1 MRKTYNYVFSEEDAK
16 RFASEHG
23 NGIHINGRELIFQYC
38 PYCGKEG
45 VKKSDT
51 EKFSINLDTGQFHC
65 FRASCGARGNMLTLA
80 RDFNFSLG
88 REWDDYYKL
97 PTRRTYKR
105 LEQPKE
111 RIVPK
116 DFAIEYFRSRG
127 ISEDIVRKHQITVRA
142 DKPTVI
148 AMPFFDENGVIQ
160 FVKYR
165 RTDKAEIEN
174 CGKEYTEKDCKAILY
189 GMECCTTESRT
200 LIITEGQIDSLS
212 LDEAGIKNAVSV
224 PTGANGFT
232 WLPHCWN
239 WIRQNFDEI
248 IVFGDHEKGHISL
261 LDEINRRLGNS
272 IRIKHVK
279 ESEYKDCKDANDILR
294 KYGPEQLRKCV
305 NNAVYVQNDAL
316 INIVDVERID
326 LDKIEKFKTGIVEID
341 SLIGGIPLE
350 GTTVITGKSGEGKS
364 TFASQV
370 LAKAID
376 AGYKCM
382 AYSGELPNGMFKE
395 WLYLQLA
402 GKNNIY
408 MLENSPHISVDVESK
423 IDAWIDEKLWLY
435 DVDSLFKCSE
445 NELSGLLEI
454 IEQAILQYE
463 CRVILIDNL
472 MTALDI
478 VDPENV
484 LYNKYEAQAH
494 FVRKLA
500 EIGRN
505 YKVAIILVAHK
516 RKNGNSSDTN
526 DEISGSSEITNYSTM
541 IINYSKYTASEIANG
556 SKPTDR
562 KMSVTKERL
571 KGGSANSF
579 NVTFEPNSKRIYN
592 TASNMLGYKFG
603 WEDGGTQATG
613 WSEVGNIELP
623 FS

>member
-1 MRKTYNYVFSEEDAK
+1 
-16 RFASEHG
+16 
-23 NGIHINGRELIFQYC
+23 
-38 PYCGKEG
+38 
-45 VKKSDT
+45 
-51 EKFSINLDTGQFHC
+51 
-65 FRASCGARGNMLTLA
+65 
-80 RDFNFSLG
+80 
-88 REWDDYYKL
+88 
-97 PTRRTYKR
+97 
-105 LEQPKE
+105 
-111 RIVPK
+111 
-116 DFAIEYFRSRG
+116 
-127 ISEDIVRKHQITVRA
+127 
-142 DKPTVI
+142 
-148 AMPFFDENGVIQ
+148 
-160 FVKYR
+160 
-165 RTDKAEIEN
+165 
-174 CGKEYTEKDCKAILY
+174 
-189 GMECCTTESRT
+189 
-200 LIITEGQIDSLS
+200 
-212 LDEAGIKNAVSV
+212 
-224 PTGANGFT
+224 
-232 WLPHCWN
+232 
-239 WIRQNFDEI
+239 
-248 IVFGDHEKGHISL
+248 
-261 LDEINRRLGNS
+261 
-272 IRIKHVK
+272 VK
-279 ESEYKDCKDANDILR
+279 ETEYKDCKDANDILR

-305 NNAVYVQNDAL
+305 SSAVYVQNDAL

-408 MLENSPHISVDVESK
+408 MLENSPRISVDVESK

-435 DVDSLFKCSE
+435 DVDALFKRSE

-478 VDPENV
+478 VDPENA

-500 EIGRN
+500 ELGRN
-505 YKVAIILVAHK
+505 YKVAVILVAHK
-516 RKNGNSSDTN
+516 RKNGNSSDAN

-556 SKPTDR
+556 NKATDR

-571 KGGSANSF
+571 KGGSASSF
-579 NVTFEPNSKRIYN
+579 NVTFEPNSKRIYS

-603 WEDGGTQATG
+603 WENGGTQATG

>member
-1 MRKTYNYVFSEEDAK
+1 MYEYEFKEEDAR
-16 RFASEHG
+16 RFASE
-23 NGIHINGRELIFQYC
+23 NGYEIKQSGDELIFVKC
-38 PYCGKEG
+38 PYCGG
-45 VKKSDT
+45 RTNKKNR
-51 EKFSINLDTGQFHC
+51 FSINIKTGQFQC
-65 FRASCGARGNMLTLA
+65 FRASCNAHGNMLTLA

-142 DKPTVI
+142 DKPTEI

-160 FVKYR
+160 FAKYR
-165 RTDKAEIEN
+165 RTDKAEIEKY
-174 CGKEYTEKDCKAILY
+174 GKEYTEKDCKAILY
-189 GMECCTTESRT
+189 GMECCTTECRT

-305 NNAVYVQNDAL
+305 SSAVYVQNNAL

-408 MLENSPHISVDVESK
+408 MQENNPRISVDVESK

-478 VDPENV
+478 VDPENA

-541 IINYSKYTASEIANG
+541 IINYSKYTPSEIMKGN
-556 SKPTDR
+556 KPTDR

-571 KGGSANSF
+571 KGGSASSF
-579 NVTFEPNSKRIYN
+579 NVTFEPNSKRIYS

-603 WEDGGTQATG
+603 WEDESTQKTG
-613 WSEVGNIELP
+613 WEEVGNIELP

>member
-1 MRKTYNYVFSEEDAK
+1 MYEYEFKEEDAR
-16 RFASEHG
+16 RFASE
-23 NGIHINGRELIFQYC
+23 NGYEIKQSGDELIFVKC
-38 PYCGKEG
+38 PYCGG
-45 VKKSDT
+45 RTNKKNR
-51 EKFSINLDTGQFHC
+51 FSINIKTGQFQC
-65 FRASCGARGNMLTLA
+65 FRASCNAHGNMLTLA

-165 RTDKAEIEN
+165 RTDKTEIESY
-174 CGKEYTEKDCKAILY
+174 GKEYTEKDCKAILY

-212 LDEAGIKNAVSV
+212 LDEVGIKNAVSV

-279 ESEYKDCKDANDILR
+279 ETEYKDCKDANDILR

-305 NNAVYVQNDAL
+305 SSAVYVQNDAL

-408 MLENSPHISVDVESK
+408 MQENNPRISVDVESK

-478 VDPENV
+478 VDPENA

-516 RKNGNSSDTN
+516 RKNGNSSDAN

-541 IINYSKYTASEIANG
+541 IINYSKYTPSEIMKGN
-556 SKPTDR
+556 KPTDR

-603 WEDGGTQATG
+603 WEDGGTQKTG
-613 WSEVGNIELP
+613 WEEVENIELP

>member
-1 MRKTYNYVFSEEDAK
+1 M
-16 RFASEHG
+16 
-23 NGIHINGRELIFQYC
+23 
-38 PYCGKEG
+38 KE
-45 VKKSDT
+45 T
-51 EKFSINLDTGQFHC
+51 
-65 FRASCGARGNMLTLA
+65 
-80 RDFNFSLG
+80 
-88 REWDDYYKL
+88 
-97 PTRRTYKR
+97 
-105 LEQPKE
+105 
-111 RIVPK
+111 
-116 DFAIEYFRSRG
+116 
-127 ISEDIVRKHQITVRA
+127 
-142 DKPTVI
+142 
-148 AMPFFDENGVIQ
+148 
-160 FVKYR
+160 
-165 RTDKAEIEN
+165 
-174 CGKEYTEKDCKAILY
+174 
-189 GMECCTTESRT
+189 
-200 LIITEGQIDSLS
+200 
-212 LDEAGIKNAVSV
+212 
-224 PTGANGFT
+224 
-232 WLPHCWN
+232 
-239 WIRQNFDEI
+239 
-248 IVFGDHEKGHISL
+248 
-261 LDEINRRLGNS
+261 
-272 IRIKHVK
+272 
-279 ESEYKDCKDANDILR
+279 EYKDCKDANDILR

-305 NNAVYVQNDAL
+305 NSAVYVQNDAL

-364 TFASQV
+364 TFASQA

-382 AYSGELPNGMFKE
+382 AYSGELPNGIFKE

-408 MLENSPHISVDVESK
+408 MLENSPRISVDVESK

-435 DVDSLFKCSE
+435 DVDSLFKRSE

-478 VDPENV
+478 VDPENA

-516 RKNGNSSDTN
+516 RKNGNSSDAN

-541 IINYSKYTASEIANG
+541 IINYSKYTPSEIMKG

-562 KMSVTKERL
+562 KISVTKERL
-571 KGGSANSF
+571 KGGSASSF
-579 NVTFEPNSKRIYN
+579 NVTFEPNSKRIYS

-603 WEDGGTQATG
+603 WEKDGGTQDTG

>member
-1 MRKTYNYVFSEEDAK
+1 MYEYEFKPEDVR
-16 RFASEHG
+16 RFASE
-23 NGIHINGRELIFQYC
+23 NGYEVKHNGDEMIFTKC
-38 PYCGKEG
+38 PYCGGRTNSKN
-45 VKKSDT
+45 
-51 EKFSINLDTGQFHC
+51 KFSINIKTGQFQC
-65 FRASCGARGNMLTLA
+65 FRASCNAHGNMLTLA

-165 RTDKAEIEN
+165 RTDKAEIEKY
-174 CGKEYTEKDCKAILY
+174 GKEYTEKDCRAILY
-189 GMECCTTESRT
+189 GMECCTNESRT

-248 IVFGDHEKGHISL
+248 VVFGDHEKGHISL
-261 LDEINRRLGNS
+261 LDEINHRLGNS

-279 ESEYKDCKDANDILR
+279 EADYKDCKDANDILR

-305 NNAVYVQNDAL
+305 SSAVYVQNNAL

-376 AGYKCM
+376 TGYKCM

-408 MLENSPHISVDVESK
+408 MQENNPRISVDVESK

-435 DVDSLFKCSE
+435 DMDSLFKCSE

-484 LYNKYEAQAH
+484 LQNKYEAQAH

-500 EIGRN
+500 ELGRN
-505 YKVAIILVAHK
+505 YKVAVILVAHK
-516 RKNGNSSDTN
+516 RKNGNSSDAN

-556 SKPTDR
+556 NKPTDR

-571 KGGSANSF
+571 KGGSINPF

-603 WEDGGTQATG
+603 WEKDGGTQETG
-613 WSEVGNIELP
+613 WAELGNIELP

>member
-1 MRKTYNYVFSEEDAK
+1 MYEYEFKPEDAS
-16 RFASEHG
+16 RFASE
-23 NGIHINGRELIFQYC
+23 NGYEVKHSGDELIFVKC
-38 PYCGKEG
+38 PYCGGRTNSKNR
-45 VKKSDT
+45 
-51 EKFSINLDTGQFHC
+51 FSINLKTGQFQC

-116 DFAIEYFRSRG
+116 DFAIEYFRGRG
-127 ISEDIVRKHQITVRA
+127 ISEDIVRKHQITTRA

-165 RTDKAEIEN
+165 RTDKEEIEKY
-174 CGKEYTEKDCKAILY
+174 GKEYTEKDCKAILY
-189 GMECCTTESRT
+189 GMECCCSESRT

-248 IVFGDHEKGHISL
+248 IVFGDFEKGHISL
-261 LDEINRRLGNS
+261 LDEIDRRLGNS

-279 ESEYKDCKDANDILR
+279 EADYKDCKDANDILR

-305 NNAVYVQNDAL
+305 SSAVYVQNNAL

-376 AGYKCM
+376 AEYKCM

-408 MLENSPHISVDVESK
+408 MQDNNPRISVDVESK
-423 IDAWIDEKLWLY
+423 IDAWINEKLWLY
-435 DVDSLFKCSE
+435 DVDSLFKHSE
-445 NELSGLLEI
+445 DELAGLLEI
-454 IEQAILQYE
+454 IEQSILQYE
-463 CRVILIDNL
+463 CKVILIDNL

-484 LYNKYEAQAH
+484 LQNKYEAQAH

-516 RKNGNSSDTN
+516 RKNMNSSDIN

-571 KGGSANSF
+571 KGGSINPF

-592 TASNMLGYKFG
+592 TTSNMLGYKFG
-603 WEDGGTQATG
+603 WEKDGGTQETG
-613 WSEVGNIELP
+613 WEELGNIELP

>member
-1 MRKTYNYVFSEEDAK
+1 MYEYEFKPEDVR
-16 RFASEHG
+16 RFASE
-23 NGIHINGRELIFQYC
+23 NGYEVKHNGDEMIFTKC
-38 PYCGKEG
+38 PYCGGRTNSKN
-45 VKKSDT
+45 
-51 EKFSINLDTGQFHC
+51 KFSINIKTGQFQC
-65 FRASCGARGNMLTLA
+65 FRASCNAHGNMLTLA

-165 RTDKAEIEN
+165 RTDKEEIEKY
-174 CGKEYTEKDCKAILY
+174 GKEYTEKDCKAILY
-189 GMECCTTESRT
+189 GMECCCPESRT

-239 WIRQNFDEI
+239 WICQNFDEI
-248 IVFGDHEKGHISL
+248 VVFGDHEKGHISL
-261 LDEINRRLGNS
+261 LDEINHRLGNS

-279 ESEYKDCKDANDILR
+279 ETEYKDCKDANDILR

-305 NNAVYVQNDAL
+305 NSTVYVQNDAL

-382 AYSGELPNGMFKE
+382 AYSGELPNGIFKE

-408 MLENSPHISVDVESK
+408 MLENSPRISVDVESR

-435 DVDSLFKCSE
+435 DVDSLFKRSE

-478 VDPENV
+478 VDPENA

-500 EIGRN
+500 ELGRN
-505 YKVAIILVAHK
+505 YKVAVILVAHK
-516 RKNGNSSDTN
+516 RKNGNSSDAN
-526 DEISGSSEITNYSTM
+526 DEISGSSEITNYATM

-556 SKPTDR
+556 NKPTDR

-571 KGGSANSF
+571 KGGSASSF
-579 NVTFEPNSKRIYN
+579 NATFEPNSKRIYS

>member
-1 MRKTYNYVFSEEDAK
+1 MYEYEFKEEDAI
-16 RFASEHG
+16 RFASE
-23 NGIHINGRELIFQYC
+23 NGYEVKHSGDELVFVKC
-38 PYCGKEG
+38 PYCGGRTNSKN
-45 VKKSDT
+45 
-51 EKFSINLDTGQFHC
+51 KFSINVKTGQFQC
-65 FRASCGARGNMLTLA
+65 FRASCNAHGNMLTLA

-97 PTRRTYKR
+97 PTRRTYKC

-189 GMECCTTESRT
+189 GMECCTTENRT

-261 LDEINRRLGNS
+261 LDEINHRLGNS

-279 ESEYKDCKDANDILR
+279 EAEYKDCKDANDILR

-305 NNAVYVQNDAL
+305 NSAVYVQNDAL

-408 MLENSPHISVDVESK
+408 MLENSPRISVDVESK

-478 VDPENV
+478 VDPENA

-516 RKNGNSSDTN
+516 RKNGNSSDAN

-541 IINYSKYTASEIANG
+541 IINYSKYTPSEIMKG

-571 KGGSANSF
+571 KGGSASSF

>member
-1 MRKTYNYVFSEEDAK
+1 MYEYEFKEEDAR
-16 RFASEHG
+16 RFASE
-23 NGIHINGRELIFQYC
+23 NGYEIKQSGDELIFVKC
-38 PYCGKEG
+38 PYCGG
-45 VKKSDT
+45 RTNKKNR
-51 EKFSINLDTGQFHC
+51 FSINIKTGQFQC
-65 FRASCGARGNMLTLA
+65 FRASCNAHGNMLTLA

-165 RTDKAEIEN
+165 RTDKTEIESY
-174 CGKEYTEKDCKAILY
+174 GKEYTEKDCKAILY

-279 ESEYKDCKDANDILR
+279 ETEYKDCKDANDILR

-305 NNAVYVQNDAL
+305 SSAVYVQNDAL

-408 MLENSPHISVDVESK
+408 MQENNPRISVDVESK

-478 VDPENV
+478 VDPENA

-516 RKNGNSSDTN
+516 RKNGNSSDIN

-541 IINYSKYTASEIANG
+541 IINYSKYTPSEIMKGN
-556 SKPTDR
+556 KPTDR

-571 KGGSANSF
+571 KGGSASSF
-579 NVTFEPNSKRIYN
+579 NVTFEPNSKRIYS

-603 WEDGGTQATG
+603 WEDGGTQKTG
-613 WSEVGNIELP
+613 WEEVENIELP

>member
-1 MRKTYNYVFSEEDAK
+1 MYKYEFNEIDAL
-16 RFASEHG
+16 RFAQNKGYETFRSG
-23 NGIHINGRELIFQYC
+23 NELVFKKC
-38 PYCGKEG
+38 PYCGELTH
-45 VKKSDT
+45 D
-51 EKFSINLDTGQFHC
+51 ENRFSVNLDTGQFHC

-105 LEQPKE
+105 LKQPKE

-142 DKPTVI
+142 DKPSVI

-165 RTDKAEIEN
+165 RTDKAEIEK
-174 CGKEYTEKDCKAILY
+174 CGGKEYSEKDCKAILY
-189 GMECCTTESRT
+189 GMECCTTENRT

-261 LDEINRRLGNS
+261 LDEINHRLGNS

-279 ESEYKDCKDANDILR
+279 ETEYKDCKDANDILR

-305 NNAVYVQNDAL
+305 SSAVYVQNDAL

-364 TFASQV
+364 TIASQV

-408 MLENSPHISVDVESK
+408 MLENSPRISVDVESK

-478 VDPENV
+478 VDPENA

-516 RKNGNSSDTN
+516 RKNGNSSDAN
-526 DEISGSSEITNYSTM
+526 DESSGSSEITNYSTM
-541 IINYSKYTASEIANG
+541 IINYSKYTPSEILKGN
-556 SKPTDR
+556 KPTDR

-571 KGGSANSF
+571 KGGSASSF
-579 NVTFEPNSKRIYN
+579 NVTFEPNSKRIYS
-592 TASNMLGYKFG
+592 TATNMLGYKFG
-603 WEDGGTQATG
+603 WEDESTQKTG
-613 WSEVGNIELP
+613 WEELGNIELP

>member
-1 MRKTYNYVFSEEDAK
+1 MYEYEFKEEDAR
-16 RFASEHG
+16 RFASE
-23 NGIHINGRELIFQYC
+23 NGYEVKHSGDELVFVKC
-38 PYCGKEG
+38 PYCGGRTNSKN
-45 VKKSDT
+45 
-51 EKFSINLDTGQFHC
+51 KFSINLKTGQFQC
-65 FRASCGARGNMLTLA
+65 FRASCNAHGNMLTLA

-165 RTDKAEIEN
+165 RTDKTEIEN
-174 CGKEYTEKDCKAILY
+174 YGKEYTEKDCKAILY

-261 LDEINRRLGNS
+261 LDEINHRLGNS

-279 ESEYKDCKDANDILR
+279 EIEYKDCKDANDILR

-305 NNAVYVQNDAL
+305 NGAVYVQNNAL

-382 AYSGELPNGMFKE
+382 AYSGELPNGIFKE

-408 MLENSPHISVDVESK
+408 ILENSPRISVDVESK

-484 LYNKYEAQAH
+484 LQNKYEAQAH

-516 RKNGNSSDTN
+516 RKNGNSGDTN

-556 SKPTDR
+556 NKPTDR

>member
-1 MRKTYNYVFSEEDAK
+1 MYEYEFKEEDAR
-16 RFASEHG
+16 RFASE
-23 NGIHINGRELIFQYC
+23 NGYEVKHNGDELVFVKC
-38 PYCGKEG
+38 PYCGGRTNSKN
-45 VKKSDT
+45 
-51 EKFSINLDTGQFHC
+51 KFSINIKTGQFQC
-65 FRASCGARGNMLTLA
+65 FRASCNAHGNMLTLA

-165 RTDKAEIEN
+165 RTDKTEVEKY
-174 CGKEYTEKDCKAILY
+174 GKEYTQKDCKAILY
-189 GMECCTTESRT
+189 GMECCTSESRT

-279 ESEYKDCKDANDILR
+279 ETEYKDCKDANDILR
-294 KYGPEQLRKCV
+294 KYGPEQLHKCV
-305 NNAVYVQNDAL
+305 NSAVYVQNDAL

-408 MLENSPHISVDVESK
+408 MQENNPRISVDVESK

-484 LYNKYEAQAH
+484 LQNKYEAQAH

-516 RKNGNSSDTN
+516 RKNVNSSDVN

-556 SKPTDR
+556 NKPTDR

-571 KGGSANSF
+571 KGGSASSF

-603 WEDGGTQATG
+603 WENEGTQKTG
-613 WSEVGNIELP
+613 WEEVGNIELP

>member
-1 MRKTYNYVFSEEDAK
+1 MYEYEFKEEDAR
-16 RFASEHG
+16 RFAGE
-23 NGIHINGRELIFQYC
+23 NGYEIKQSGDELIFVKC
-38 PYCGKEG
+38 PYCGGRTNSKN
-45 VKKSDT
+45 
-51 EKFSINLDTGQFHC
+51 KFSINIKTGQFQC
-65 FRASCGARGNMLTLA
+65 FRASCNAHGNMLTLA

-111 RIVPK
+111 RIMPK
-116 DFAIEYFRSRG
+116 DFAIEYFRGRG

-142 DKPTVI
+142 DRPTEI

-165 RTDKAEIEN
+165 RTDKAEIEKF
-174 CGKEYTEKDCKAILY
+174 GKEYTEKDCKAILY
-189 GMECCTTESRT
+189 GMECCTSESRT

-279 ESEYKDCKDANDILR
+279 ETEYKDCKDANDILR
-294 KYGPEQLRKCV
+294 KYGVEQLRKCV
-305 NNAVYVQNDAL
+305 SNAVYVQNDAL

-408 MLENSPHISVDVESK
+408 MLENSPRISVDVESK

-516 RKNGNSSDTN
+516 RKNGNSSDAN

-541 IINYSKYTASEIANG
+541 IINYSKYTPAEILKG

-571 KGGSANSF
+571 KGGSASSF
-579 NVTFEPNSKRIYN
+579 NVTFEPNSKRIYS

-623 FS
+623 FN

>member
-1 MRKTYNYVFSEEDAK
+1 MYEYEFKEEDAR
-16 RFASEHG
+16 RFASE
-23 NGIHINGRELIFQYC
+23 NGYEVKHSGDELVFVKC
-38 PYCGKEG
+38 PYCGGRTNSKN
-45 VKKSDT
+45 
-51 EKFSINLDTGQFHC
+51 KFSINIKTGQFQC
-65 FRASCGARGNMLTLA
+65 FRASCNAHGNMLTLA

-88 REWDDYYKL
+88 REWDDFYKL

-174 CGKEYTEKDCKAILY
+174 YGKEYTEKDCKAILY

-200 LIITEGQIDSLS
+200 LIITEGQVDSLS

-279 ESEYKDCKDANDILR
+279 ETEYKDCKDANDILR

-305 NNAVYVQNDAL
+305 NSAVYVQNNAL

-408 MLENSPHISVDVESK
+408 MQENNPRISVDVESK

-484 LYNKYEAQAH
+484 LHNKYEAQAH

-516 RKNGNSSDTN
+516 RKNMNSSDIN

-603 WEDGGTQATG
+603 WEDEGTQKTG
-613 WSEVGNIELP
+613 WEEVENIELP

>member
-1 MRKTYNYVFSEEDAK
+1 MYEYEFKEEDAR
-16 RFASEHG
+16 RFASE
-23 NGIHINGRELIFQYC
+23 NGYEIKQSGDELIFVKC
-38 PYCGKEG
+38 PYCGG
-45 VKKSDT
+45 RTNKKNR
-51 EKFSINLDTGQFHC
+51 FSINIKTGQFQC
-65 FRASCGARGNMLTLA
+65 FRASCNAHGNMLTLA

-165 RTDKAEIEN
+165 RTDKTEIESY
-174 CGKEYTEKDCKAILY
+174 GKEYTEKDCKAILY

-279 ESEYKDCKDANDILR
+279 ETEYKDCKDANDILR

-305 NNAVYVQNDAL
+305 SNAVYVQNDAL

-408 MLENSPHISVDVESK
+408 MQENNPRISVDVESK

-478 VDPENV
+478 VDPENA

-516 RKNGNSSDTN
+516 RKNGNSSDAN

-541 IINYSKYTASEIANG
+541 IINYSKYTPSEIMKGN
-556 SKPTDR
+556 KPTDR

-571 KGGSANSF
+571 KGGSASSF
-579 NVTFEPNSKRIYN
+579 NVTFEPNSKRIYS

-603 WEDGGTQATG
+603 WEDGGTQKTG
-613 WSEVGNIELP
+613 WEEVENIELP

>member
-1 MRKTYNYVFSEEDAK
+1 MYEYEFKEEDAR
-16 RFASEHG
+16 RFASE
-23 NGIHINGRELIFQYC
+23 NGYEIKQSGDELIFVKC
-38 PYCGKEG
+38 PYCGG
-45 VKKSDT
+45 RTNKKNR
-51 EKFSINLDTGQFHC
+51 FSINIKTGQFQC
-65 FRASCGARGNMLTLA
+65 FRASCNAHGNMLTLA

-165 RTDKAEIEN
+165 RTDKTEIESY
-174 CGKEYTEKDCKAILY
+174 GKEYTEKDCKAILY

-279 ESEYKDCKDANDILR
+279 ETEYKDCKDANDILR

-305 NNAVYVQNDAL
+305 SNAVYVQNDAL

-408 MLENSPHISVDVESK
+408 MQENNPRISVDVESK

-478 VDPENV
+478 VDPENA

-516 RKNGNSSDTN
+516 RKNGNSSDIN

-541 IINYSKYTASEIANG
+541 IINYSKYTPSEIMKGN
-556 SKPTDR
+556 KPTDR

-571 KGGSANSF
+571 KGGSASSF
-579 NVTFEPNSKRIYN
+579 NVTFEPNSKRIYS

-603 WEDGGTQATG
+603 WEDGGTQKTG
-613 WSEVGNIELP
+613 WEEVENIELP

>member
-1 MRKTYNYVFSEEDAK
+1 MYEYEFKEEDAR
-16 RFASEHG
+16 RFASE
-23 NGIHINGRELIFQYC
+23 NGYEVKHSGDELVFVKC
-38 PYCGKEG
+38 PYCGGRTNSKN
-45 VKKSDT
+45 
-51 EKFSINLDTGQFHC
+51 KFSINIKTGQFQC
-65 FRASCGARGNMLTLA
+65 FRASCNAHGNMLTLA

-88 REWDDYYKL
+88 REWDDFYKL

-165 RTDKAEIEN
+165 RTDKTEIESY
-174 CGKEYTEKDCKAILY
+174 GKEYTEKDCKAILY
-189 GMECCTTESRT
+189 GMECCTSESRT

-248 IVFGDHEKGHISL
+248 IVFGDYEKGHISL

-279 ESEYKDCKDANDILR
+279 ETEYKDCKDANDILR

-305 NNAVYVQNDAL
+305 NSAVYVQNDAL

-408 MLENSPHISVDVESK
+408 MQENNPRISVDVESK

-478 VDPENV
+478 VDPENA

-516 RKNGNSSDTN
+516 RKNMNSSDIN

-579 NVTFEPNSKRIYN
+579 NVTFEPNSKRIYS

>member
-1 MRKTYNYVFSEEDAK
+1 MYKYEFNEADAT
-16 RFASEHG
+16 RFATTNGYEVYRSG
-23 NGIHINGRELIFQYC
+23 NELVFKKC
-38 PYCGKEG
+38 PYCGELTH
-45 VKKSDT
+45 D
-51 EKFSINLDTGQFHC
+51 ENRFSINLDTGQFHC

-142 DKPTVI
+142 DKPTEI

-160 FVKYR
+160 FAKYR
-165 RTDKAEIEN
+165 RTDKAEIESY
-174 CGKEYTEKDCKAILY
+174 GKEYTEKDCKAILY
-189 GMECCTTESRT
+189 GMECCTSECRT

-279 ESEYKDCKDANDILR
+279 ETEYKDCKDANDILR

-305 NNAVYVQNDAL
+305 SSAVYVQNNAL

-326 LDKIEKFKTGIVEID
+326 LDKIEKFKTGIIEID

-408 MLENSPHISVDVESK
+408 MQENNPRISVDVESK
-423 IDAWIDEKLWLY
+423 IDAWINEKLWLY

-478 VDPENV
+478 VDPENA

-541 IINYSKYTASEIANG
+541 IINYSKYTPSEIMKGN
-556 SKPTDR
+556 KPTDR

-571 KGGSANSF
+571 KGGSASSF
-579 NVTFEPNSKRIYN
+579 NVTFEPNSKRIYS

-613 WSEVGNIELP
+613 WEEVENIELP